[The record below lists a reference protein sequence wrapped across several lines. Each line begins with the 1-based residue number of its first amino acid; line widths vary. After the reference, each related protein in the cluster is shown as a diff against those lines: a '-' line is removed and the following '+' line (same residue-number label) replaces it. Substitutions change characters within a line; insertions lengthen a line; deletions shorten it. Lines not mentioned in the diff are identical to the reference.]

1 MFSISLEHWSF
12 QEIKK
17 RHKMVALSDISAE
30 VAYKL
35 QTKVIVSLSFTTF
48 LSSNTAWNA
57 DFLSS
62 PLHWNLYL

>member
-1 MFSISLEHWSF
+1 
-12 QEIKK
+12 
-17 RHKMVALSDISAE
+17 MVALSDISAE